1 MDSGSILLP
10 EHDLEVDFPQFGYA
24 KQFVYPLRRQVP
36 TGVRYWLVDEKTEQ
50 IRQSMEQLLGI
61 PVEMRNPSADERPFI
76 YTIDWQGSWNGEPFA
91 CYFHL
96 HSLSQAAYLEELT
109 IPESLRGRGIGA
121 VVSDWLKELAEQLH
135 CRYLY
140 LWAKHNAERFWH
152 RQGFSLIYRANL
164 RGERRRKR
172 SLRRRPGWDR
182 AWFEGEPLPYP
193 HWYYR
198 NHPQDDLD
206 LFLGLMDWP
215 VEKNEIVK
223 WPESME
229 QKRKYP

>member
-1 MDSGSILLP
+1 MLAKMADQLQRVTKSPVEVEPELVENERIGGIVTAPKDDVQVELAWDHGRHYITAHIETPEELAASILGMCNTLGDSMDSGSILLP

-96 HSLSQAAYLEELT
+96 HSLSLRCTVVGNFKKRDALT
-109 IPESLRGRGIGA
+109 T
-121 VVSDWLKELAEQLH
+121 
-135 CRYLY
+135 
-140 LWAKHNAERFWH
+140 
-152 RQGFSLIYRANL
+152 GFF
-164 RGERRRKR
+164 GPK
-172 SLRRRPGWDR
+172 
-182 AWFEGEPLPYP
+182 
-193 HWYYR
+193 
-198 NHPQDDLD
+198 
-206 LFLGLMDWP
+206 
-215 VEKNEIVK
+215 V
-223 WPESME
+223 
-229 QKRKYP
+229 